1 MQKLRH
7 GNRHIEARIVNAPD
21 GGKSV
26 APQGP
31 PSTGTVLRLFR
42 NRTAETP
49 PLSSAE
55 GSKRPPITETFLG
68 SVGAARAKARQIINE
83 PQRTGYTR
91 IVEGWQQLPDGNV
104 QFTIRTLLRRD
115 P

>member
-1 MQKLRH
+1 MQKREYD
-7 GNRHIEARIVNAPD
+7 NRLIEARFANTPD

-26 APQGP
+26 APQRP

-42 NRTAETP
+42 NRTAEKPT
-49 PLSSAE
+49 LSAK

-68 SVGAARAKARQIINE
+68 SLEAARANARQIISE
-83 PQRTGYTR
+83 PRATGYTR

-104 QFTIRTLLRRD
+104 QFTIRTLLRYD

>member
-1 MQKLRH
+1 MQKQ
-7 GNRHIEARIVNAPD
+7 GYDNRHIEARLANAPD

-31 PSTGTVLRLFR
+31 PSTGAVLRLFR
-42 NRTAETP
+42 NRTAEKST
-49 PLSSAE
+49 LSAK
-55 GSKRPPITETFLG
+55 GSKRRPITETFLG
-68 SVGAARAKARQIINE
+68 SLEAARAKARQIISE
-83 PQRTGYTR
+83 PRATGYTR

-104 QFTIRTLLRRD
+104 QFTIRTLLGYD